1 MDITLTSLETE
12 HSTLLKGKIASQ
24 IALKGGWLPFSR
36 YMELALY
43 EPGMGYYSAGAHK
56 LGAGGDF
63 TTAPEL
69 SPLFGAAICSTL
81 LPVLEGLKEK
91 GLPTQILEF
100 GAGTG
105 KLATS
110 ILTRLNDLGFHLDRY
125 DIIEISPDLAQR
137 QQERIRNTIG
147 QLHLKTQCN
156 WLTELPNFK
165 GIILAN
171 EVIDAIPCD
180 AIIYQ
185 NGFWYWYGVAF
196 ESDKLTWRIG
206 SPVEQHLLPEI
217 LLNGNFSEGY
227 VTELHTT
234 ANAWIQQ
241 VAKHLDAGLFLTFD
255 YGFPEGEYYH
265 PQRLEGTLMAHHRHH
280 AIQDPFHLPGL
291 CDLTTHV
298 EWSQIARSALAENV
312 DDVYLTNQAAYL
324 LDAGIGD
331 IALEIGNP
339 SDPETFLPISNS
351 LQKLLSEAEMGEL
364 FKAFAF
370 SKKLESLL
378 PGYVL
383 EDLPGLRGRNRLQ
396 TLVL

>member
-12 HSTLLKGKIASQ
+12 HSELLKAKIASQ
-24 IALKGGWLPFSR
+24 IASQGGWIPFSR
-36 YMELALY
+36 YMEMALY

-56 LGAGGDF
+56 LGPGGDF

-81 LPVLEGLKEK
+81 IPVLEGLKAQN
-91 GLPTQILEF
+91 LPTQILEF

-105 KLATS
+105 KLASS
-110 ILTRLNDLGFHLDRY
+110 ILTRLHDLNFTLDRY
-125 DIIEISPDLAQR
+125 DIVEISPDLAQR
-137 QQERIRNTIG
+137 QQEHISNTIL
-147 QLHLKTQCN
+147 QLDSQTHCH
-156 WLTELPNFK
+156 WPSELPKDFK
-165 GIILAN
+165 GVILAN

-180 AIIYQ
+180 VIIYQ

-196 ESDKLTWRIG
+196 ENGKLLWKTG
-206 SPVEQHLLPEI
+206 LPVEQNLLPAT
-217 LLNGNFSEGY
+217 LVSGNFSEGY
-227 VTELHTT
+227 VTELHAP
-234 ANAWIQQ
+234 ANAWMRQ
-241 VAKHLDAGLFLTFD
+241 VAKHLHSGLFLTLD

-298 EWSQIARSALAENV
+298 DWSQIARAALEENAA
-312 DDVYLTNQAAYL
+312 DVYLSNQAAYL

-331 IALEIGNP
+331 IALEIGDPNN
-339 SDPETFLPISNS
+339 PETFLPISNA

-370 SKKLESLL
+370 SKNLDGLL
-378 PGYVL
+378 PGYTL
-383 EDLPGLRGRNRLQ
+383 EDLPGLRGRNRL
-396 TLVL
+396 

>member
-12 HSTLLKGKIASQ
+12 HSELLKAKIASQ
-24 IALKGGWLPFSR
+24 IASQGGWIPFSR
-36 YMELALY
+36 YMEMALY

-56 LGAGGDF
+56 LGPGGDF

-81 LPVLEGLKEK
+81 IPVLEGLKAQN
-91 GLPTQILEF
+91 LPTQILEF

-105 KLATS
+105 KLASS
-110 ILTRLNDLGFHLDRY
+110 ILTRLHDLNFTLDRY
-125 DIIEISPDLAQR
+125 DIVEISPDLAQR
-137 QQERIRNTIG
+137 QQEHISNTIL
-147 QLHLKTQCN
+147 QLDSQTHCH
-156 WLTELPNFK
+156 WPSELPKDFK
-165 GIILAN
+165 GVILAN

-180 AIIYQ
+180 VIIYQ

-196 ESDKLTWRIG
+196 ENGKLLWKTG
-206 SPVEQHLLPEI
+206 LPVEQNLLPET
-217 LLNGNFSEGY
+217 LLSGNFSEGY
-227 VTELHTT
+227 VTELHAP
-234 ANAWIQQ
+234 ANAWMRQ
-241 VAKHLDAGLFLTFD
+241 VAKHLHSGLFLTLD

-298 EWSQIARSALAENV
+298 DWSQIARAALEENA

-331 IALEIGNP
+331 IALEIGDPNN
-339 SDPETFLPISNS
+339 PETFLPISNA

-370 SKKLESLL
+370 SKNLDGLL
-378 PGYVL
+378 PGYTL
-383 EDLPGLRGRNRLQ
+383 EDLPGLRGRNRL
-396 TLVL
+396 

>member
-12 HSTLLKGKIASQ
+12 HSELVKAKISSQIASQ
-24 IALKGGWLPFSR
+24 GGWIPFSR
-36 YMELALY
+36 YMEMALY

-56 LGAGGDF
+56 LGSGGDF

-81 LPVLEGLKEK
+81 LPVLEGLKAQ

-105 KLATS
+105 KLASS
-110 ILTRLNDLGFHLDRY
+110 ILTRLHDLDFNLDRY
-125 DIIEISPDLAQR
+125 DILEISPDLAQR
-137 QQERIRNTIG
+137 QKEHINKTVD
-147 QLHLKTQCN
+147 QLNLPTRYEWLKS
-156 WLTELPNFK
+156 LPQNFK

-185 NGFWYWYGVAF
+185 NGFWYWHGVALN
-196 ESDKLTWRIG
+196 EGKLTWKAG
-206 SPVEQHLLPEI
+206 SPVGQELLPES
-217 LLNGNFSEGY
+217 LLSGNFSEGY
-227 VTELHTT
+227 VTELHAP
-234 ANAWIQQ
+234 ANDWMRQ
-241 VAKHLDAGLFLTFD
+241 VASNLETGLFLTVD
-255 YGFPEGEYYH
+255 YGFPESEYYH
-265 PQRLEGTLMAHHRHH
+265 LQRLEGTLMAHHRHH
-280 AIQDPFHLPGL
+280 AIQDPFYLPGL

-298 EWSQIARSALAENV
+298 EWSQIARSALAENA

-331 IALEIGNP
+331 IALEIGDP
-339 SDPETFLPISNS
+339 SNPETFLPISNS

-364 FKAFAF
+364 FKVFAF
-370 SKKLESLL
+370 SKNLDVLL
-378 PGYVL
+378 PGHTL
-383 EDLPGLRGRNRLQ
+383 EDLPGLRGRNRL
-396 TLVL
+396 

>member
-12 HSTLLKGKIASQ
+12 HSELLKAKIASQ
-24 IALKGGWLPFSR
+24 IASQGGWIPFSR
-36 YMELALY
+36 YMEMALY

-56 LGAGGDF
+56 LGPGGDF

-81 LPVLEGLKEK
+81 IPVLEGLKAQN
-91 GLPTQILEF
+91 LPTQILEF

-105 KLATS
+105 KLASS
-110 ILTRLNDLGFHLDRY
+110 ILTRLHDLNFTLDRY
-125 DIIEISPDLAQR
+125 DIVEISPDLAQR
-137 QQERIRNTIG
+137 QQEHISNTIL
-147 QLHLKTQCN
+147 QLASQTHCH
-156 WLTELPNFK
+156 WPSELPKDFK
-165 GIILAN
+165 GVILAN

-180 AIIYQ
+180 VIIYQ
-185 NGFWYWYGVAF
+185 NGFWYWHGVAF
-196 ESDKLTWRIG
+196 ENGTLLWKTGL
-206 SPVEQHLLPEI
+206 PVEQNLLSET
-217 LLNGNFSEGY
+217 LVSGNFSEGY
-227 VTELHTT
+227 VTELHAP
-234 ANAWIQQ
+234 ANVWMRQ
-241 VAKHLDAGLFLTFD
+241 VAKHLHSGLFLTLD

-298 EWSQIARSALAENV
+298 DWSQIARAALEENA

-331 IALEIGNP
+331 IALEIGDPSNP
-339 SDPETFLPISNS
+339 EMFLPISNA

-370 SKKLESLL
+370 SKNLDGLL
-378 PGYVL
+378 PGYTL
-383 EDLPGLRGRNRLQ
+383 EDLPGLRGRNRL
-396 TLVL
+396 

>member
-12 HSTLLKGKIASQ
+12 HSALLKGKIVSQ
-24 IALKGGWLPFSR
+24 IASQGGWLPFSR
-36 YMELALY
+36 YMEMALY

-110 ILTRLNDLGFHLDRY
+110 ILTRLNNLGFDLDRY

-137 QQERIRNTIG
+137 QQKQIG
-147 QLHLKTQCN
+147 DAIKELRLSTQCH
-156 WLTELPNFK
+156 WLNSLPIDFK
-165 GIILAN
+165 GVIIAN

-185 NGFWYWYGVAF
+185 DGFWYWYGVSCKN
-196 ESDKLTWRIG
+196 EKLVWQTG
-206 SPVEQHLLPEI
+206 LPVEQDLLPES
-217 LLNGNFSEGY
+217 LLSTHFSEGY
-227 VTELHTT
+227 VTELHAP
-234 ANAWIQQ
+234 ANAWMHQL
-241 VAKHLDAGLFLTFD
+241 AKQLNTGLFLTFD
-255 YGFPEGEYYH
+255 YGFPESEYYH

-291 CDLTTHV
+291 CDLTTHI
-298 EWSQIARSALAENV
+298 EWSQIARSALAENA

-331 IALEIGNP
+331 IALEIGDP
-339 SDPETFLPISNS
+339 SDPKTFLPISNA

-370 SKKLESLL
+370 SKNLDAVL
-378 PGYVL
+378 PGYSL
-383 EDLPGLRGRNRLQ
+383 EDLPGLRGRNRF
-396 TLVL
+396 

>member
-1 MDITLTSLETE
+1 MDITLSSLETE
-12 HSTLLKGKIASQ
+12 HTALLYQKMAAEIASRGGQ
-24 IALKGGWLPFSR
+24 IPFSR
-36 YMELALY
+36 YMEMALY

-81 LPVLEGLKEK
+81 LPILEGFKDK
-91 GLPTQILEF
+91 DLPTQILEF

-110 ILTRLNDLGFHLDRY
+110 ILTRLNDLGFQLDRY

-137 QQERIRNTIG
+137 QQERINATVK
-147 QLHLKTQCN
+147 QLALKTQCN
-156 WLTELPNFK
+156 WLSELPKNFK

-180 AIIYQ
+180 AIIFKD
-185 NGFWYWYGVAF
+185 GFWYWYGVAL
-196 ESDKLTWRIG
+196 ENETLTWKLG
-206 SPVEQHLLPEI
+206 SPVEQKLLPES
-217 LLNGNFSEGY
+217 LLSGNFSEGY
-227 VTELHTT
+227 VTELHAP
-234 ANAWIQQ
+234 ANAWMQQ
-241 VAKHLDAGLFLTFD
+241 VAEHLEVGLFLTFD
-255 YGFPEGEYYH
+255 YGFPESEYYH

-280 AIQDPFHLPGL
+280 AIQDPFYLPGL

-298 EWSQIARSALAENV
+298 DWSQIARSALTDNV

-331 IALEIGNP
+331 IALEIGDP

-370 SKKLESLL
+370 SKNLVSLL
-378 PGYVL
+378 PGHVL
-383 EDLPGLRGRNRLQ
+383 EDLPGLRGRNRL
-396 TLVL
+396 

>member
-1 MDITLTSLETE
+1 MDITLTSLEME
-12 HSTLLKGKIASQ
+12 HSALLKAKIASQ
-24 IALKGGWLPFSR
+24 IASQGGWLPFSR
-36 YMELALY
+36 YMEMALY

-81 LPVLEGLKEK
+81 LPVLEGLKDK

-110 ILTRLNDLGFHLDRY
+110 ILTRLNDLGFQLDRY

-137 QQERIRNTIG
+137 QQESINATVK
-147 QLHLKTQCN
+147 QLNLTTQCN
-156 WLTELPNFK
+156 WLSKLPKNFK

-180 AIIYQ
+180 AIIFKD
-185 NGFWYWYGVAF
+185 GFWYWHGVAF
-196 ESDKLTWRIG
+196 ENEALTWKAG
-206 SPVEQHLLPEI
+206 APVEQKLLPES
-217 LLNGNFSEGY
+217 LLSSNFSEGY
-227 VTELHTT
+227 VTELHIP
-234 ANAWIQQ
+234 ANAWMKQ
-241 VAKHLDAGLFLTFD
+241 VAEHLEVGLFLTFD
-255 YGFPEGEYYH
+255 YGFPESEYYH

-280 AIQDPFHLPGL
+280 AIQDPFYLPGL

-298 EWSQIARSALAENV
+298 DWSQIARSALTENV

-331 IALEIGNP
+331 IALEIGDP
-339 SDPETFLPISNS
+339 GDPETFLPISNS

-370 SKKLESLL
+370 SKNLESLL
-378 PGYVL
+378 PGHVL
-383 EDLPGLRGRNRLQ
+383 EDLPGLRGRNRL
-396 TLVL
+396 

>member
-12 HSTLLKGKIASQ
+12 HSQLLKDKIAAQ
-24 IALKGGWLPFSR
+24 IAFEGGWIAFSR
-36 YMELALY
+36 YMEMALY

-110 ILTRLNDLGFHLDRY
+110 ILTRLSDLGFSLDQY
-125 DIIEISPDLAQR
+125 NIIEISPDLAQR
-137 QQERIRNTIG
+137 QKECIANVVRDLG
-147 QLHLKTQCN
+147 LSTQCT
-156 WLTELPNFK
+156 WLSELPNDFK
-165 GIILAN
+165 GVILAN

-180 AIIYQ
+180 AIIFK
-185 NGFWYWYGVAF
+185 NGFWYWYGVTF
-196 ESDKLTWRIG
+196 EENALLWKAG
-206 SPVEQHLLPEI
+206 KPVAQDLLPES
-217 LLNGNFSEGY
+217 LLSGSFSEGY
-227 VTELHTT
+227 VTELHIP
-234 ANAWIQQ
+234 ANAWMHQ
-241 VAKHLDAGLFLTFD
+241 VAKHLNTGLFLTFD
-255 YGFPEGEYYH
+255 YGFPESEYYH

-280 AIQDPFHLPGL
+280 AIQDPFYLPGL

-298 EWSQIARSALAENV
+298 DWSQIARSALAENV
-312 DDVYLTNQAAYL
+312 DDVFLTNQAAYL

-331 IALEIGNP
+331 IALEIGDP
-339 SDPETFLPISNS
+339 SNPETFLPISNS

-370 SKKLESLL
+370 TKNLSNLL
-378 PGYVL
+378 PGFTL
-383 EDLPGLRGRNRLQ
+383 EDLPGLRGRNRL
-396 TLVL
+396 

>member
-12 HSTLLKGKIASQ
+12 HSQLLSNKIAAQ
-24 IALKGGWLPFSR
+24 IVSEGGWMGFSR
-36 YMELALY
+36 FMEMALY

-63 TTAPEL
+63 TTSPEL

-81 LPVLEGLKEK
+81 LPVLEGLKAQ

-105 KLATS
+105 KLAQS
-110 ILTRLNDLGFHLDRY
+110 ILSRLNDLGFSLDRY

-137 QQERIRNTIG
+137 QKALLDKALADTG
-147 QLHLKTQCN
+147 ASTQCK
-156 WLTELPNFK
+156 WLSALPENYQ

-180 AIIYQ
+180 AIIFQ
-185 NGFWYWYGVAF
+185 NGFWYWHGVIF
-196 ESDKLTWRIG
+196 EDGKFAWKAG
-206 SPVEQHLLPEI
+206 KPVEQNLLPES
-217 LLNGNFSEGY
+217 LLGGNFSEGY
-227 VTELHTT
+227 VTELHTP
-234 ANAWIQQ
+234 ANAWMHQ
-241 VAKHLDAGLFLTFD
+241 VAKHLHTGLFLTFD
-255 YGFPEGEYYH
+255 YGFPESEYYH

-280 AIQDPFHLPGL
+280 AIQDPFYLPGL

-298 EWSQIARSALAENV
+298 EWSQIARSALAENA
-312 DDVYLTNQAAYL
+312 DDVYLSNQAGYL

-331 IALEIGNP
+331 IALEIGDPSNP
-339 SDPETFLPISNS
+339 EKFLPISNA

-364 FKAFAF
+364 FKVFAF
-370 SKKLESLL
+370 SKNLNAVL
-378 PGYVL
+378 PGYAL
-383 EDLPGLRGRNRLQ
+383 EDLPGLRGRNRL
-396 TLVL
+396 